1 MLASAALAS
10 CWHRGF
16 FVLPTVRKYSLAHF
30 ALDSPEQCCGVCL
43 PTLAEEDSA
52 PCTFASLPVVSS
64 GAARRAAQSRDLLST
79 ISCLLPS
86 EGLSAPPRC
95 ARLRSR
101 RPRKLANLR
110 NLGPRKPRKPRK
122 PPCSGREVGA
132 RDPEHLA
139 LALLGVEPQERQPW
153 ERRFERLAAAADL
166 AEERTVLREM
176 PRRLLQDAAH
186 QVEPV
191 VTRGQ
196 RQARL
201 MTVLGWQARHAA
213 RI

>member
-30 ALDSPEQCCGVCL
+30 ALDSPDQCCGVCL

-101 RPRKLANLR
+101 RPRK
-110 NLGPRKPRKPRK
+110 PRKPQKPRAAETSQTSLTSLLR
-122 PPCSGREVGA
+122 PRGRRA
-132 RDPEHLA
+132 
-139 LALLGVEPQERQPW
+139 
-153 ERRFERLAAAADL
+153 
-166 AEERTVLREM
+166 
-176 PRRLLQDAAH
+176 
-186 QVEPV
+186 
-191 VTRGQ
+191 
-196 RQARL
+196 
-201 MTVLGWQARHAA
+201 
-213 RI
+213 